1 MGGIHDAHGSRWR
14 ARPALARALS
24 FAVFVAPI
32 VVAYVITRLTAP
44 LVAGLPAVERILAL
58 GVLAVA
64 VGLVAERLLRR
75 VLPLAALLRMTM
87 LFPDRA
93 PSRFKVARSVG
104 NTRVLEERARTRPGE
119 TAGEAATR
127 ILGLLSTLSAHDR
140 RTRGHSERVRV
151 FTDVLAEELHLP
163 QDARDRLRWASLL
176 HDLGKVDV
184 PSGILNKPASLDPAE
199 WEIVRRHPARGAAMA
214 GPLLDWLGE
223 WGAAIEQ
230 HHERFDGLGYP
241 RGLAG
246 HDIALAGRIVAVAD
260 VFEVMTAAR
269 SYKRPMSVR
278 AARGELADVAGT
290 QLDPACVR
298 AFLGAGLPRVLWAV
312 GPLALLVN
320 LPFLRGLA
328 EVGKAIEQAGAAA
341 AGQAATAAAAATAAV
356 VVIASPGG
364 APATAAD
371 RQPQP
376 RSSHGQSAAVDAHR
390 STTPTPGHSS
400 SGRPAQGSRGRPT
413 TGPTSRGTAPPP
425 PESTSGPAATPSDG
439 ATSAAPRPSG
449 TVPSTAPTPAT
460 SSAPSSAAPSTS
472 ASATATPTATA
483 TASATPTS
491 SNSGIGE
498 EASDPNDPVGFR
510 SAADPAPAGD
520 RDVPDDRRRGD
531 LLLPRGRR
539 PLGRLHEPHDHQR
552 PVERQAPHRGPH
564 DQRVGQ
570 GVGRGAQRLHG
581 LIGSQAEAY
590 QAYGSRPV
598 IASSRVSSGA
608 SSGTGTAGGKTP

>member
-1 MGGIHDAHGSRWR
+1 MGGNHDASGSRWR
-14 ARPALARALS
+14 ARPGLARALS
-24 FAVFVAPI
+24 LAVFVAPI
-32 VVAYVITRLTAP
+32 AVAYVITRLAAP
-44 LVAGLPAVERILAL
+44 LVAGLPALARVLAL
-58 GVLAVA
+58 GVLAVV
-64 VGLVAERLLRR
+64 VGLAAERLLRR

-93 PSRFKVARSVG
+93 PSRFKLARSVG

-163 QDARDRLRWASLL
+163 QDGRDRLRWASLL

-184 PSGILNKPASLDPAE
+184 PSKILNKPASLDAAE

-214 GPLLDWLGE
+214 GPLLEWLGE

-269 SYKRPMSVR
+269 AYKRPMSVR
-278 AARGELADVAGT
+278 AARRELADVAGT

-356 VVIASPGG
+356 VVIAAPGG
-364 APATAAD
+364 TPATAAD
-371 RQPQP
+371 RQPEP
-376 RSSHGQSAAVDAHR
+376 RSSHGQSTAAAGP
-390 STTPTPGHSS
+390 SSATIKPTHSNA
-400 SGRPAQGSRGRPT
+400 GRPSPGGRAT
-413 TGPTSRGTAPPP
+413 RSSGPTSPSATKPSPRETGPGPTP
-425 PESTSGPAATPSDG
+425 STGVTSPAPAATGAAPSDASSSPG
-439 ATSAAPRPSG
+439 SSGQPSAT
-449 TVPSTAPTPAT
+449 
-460 SSAPSSAAPSTS
+460 PSTS
-472 ASATATPTATA
+472 ATASPTPSATPTASA
-483 TASATPTS
+483 TASSSGSPGKGGAKPAKPTIVS
-491 SNSGIGE
+491 VSVPLPILHLPVVVTFLTTDLGVTFSCRVDGKPWAACTSPMTISGLPTGKHRIEVRTINAAGKM
-498 EASDPNDPVGFR
+498 SDV
-510 SAADPAPAGD
+510 AGQD
-520 RDVPDDRRRGD
+520 FTGLTSVRRTD
-531 LLLPRGRR
+531 
-539 PLGRLHEPHDHQR
+539 LGR
-552 PVERQAPHRGPH
+552 
-564 DQRVGQ
+564 
-570 GVGRGAQRLHG
+570 
-581 LIGSQAEAY
+581 
-590 QAYGSRPV
+590 
-598 IASSRVSSGA
+598 
-608 SSGTGTAGGKTP
+608 